1 MYVGI
6 DVGGSKVLL
15 GTLTNQGV
23 IKQSLKVPTPP
34 NYREFLESV
43 KTTLASF
50 DHQDFKAAGV
60 AIPATKINR
69 DEGVG
74 VAFGNLPWRNVPIQA
89 DIEKIA
95 RCPVVVENDAKL
107 ACLSEAK
114 LIPQYR
120 KVLYITISTG
130 IGAGLVVDGK
140 INPHITDGGGRTM
153 LMEHGGKIMPWE
165 TFASGKAIV
174 ERFGRRASDITDEE
188 TWAHIAHDLSLGFM
202 ELIAICEPD
211 VIVVGGSVGTYF
223 ERLKPHLRR
232 ALKDLE
238 TPMLKVPPM
247 RKAQRPEEAVLYGC
261 YDLAKEVYGNRH

>member
-6 DVGGSKVLL
+6 DVGGSKILM

-23 IKQSLKVPTPP
+23 IKQSLKVPTPH
-34 NYREFLESV
+34 NYHEFLDAV
-43 KTTLASF
+43 RTTFASF

-60 AIPATKINR
+60 AIPATKIDR
-69 DEGVG
+69 GEGIG
-74 VAFGNLPWRNVPIQA
+74 IAFGNLSWKNVPIQA
-89 DIEKIA
+89 DIEKMVH
-95 RCPVVVENDAKL
+95 CPVVVENDAKL

-120 KVLYITISTG
+120 KVLYITVSTG
-130 IGAGLVVDGK
+130 IGTGLVVDGK
-140 INPHITDGGGRTM
+140 IDSHIGDGGGRTM
-153 LMEHGGKIMPWE
+153 LMEHKGKIMPWE

-174 ERFGRRASDITDEE
+174 ERFGKRASDITDDA
-188 TWAHIAHDLSLGFM
+188 TWALIAHDLSLGFM

-211 VIVVGGSVGTYF
+211 VIVVGGSVGSYF
-223 ERLKPHLRR
+223 ERLKPHLQR

-238 TPMLKVPPM
+238 TPLLRVPPL

-261 YDLAKEVYGNRH
+261 YDLAKETYGNGR

>member
-6 DVGGSKVLL
+6 DVGGSKILL

-60 AIPATKINR
+60 AIPATRLNR
-69 DEGVG
+69 NEGIG
-74 VAFGNLPWRNVPIQA
+74 VAFGNLPWTNVPIQA
-89 DIEKIA
+89 DIEKMV

-140 INPHITDGGGRTM
+140 IDPHIADGGGRTM
-153 LMEHGGKIMPWE
+153 QMEHKGKIMPWE

-174 ERFGRRASDITDEE
+174 ERFG
-188 TWAHIAHDLSLGFM
+188 
-202 ELIAICEPD
+202 
-211 VIVVGGSVGTYF
+211 
-223 ERLKPHLRR
+223 
-232 ALKDLE
+232 
-238 TPMLKVPPM
+238 
-247 RKAQRPEEAVLYGC
+247 
-261 YDLAKEVYGNRH
+261 